1 MLIRLIVQ
9 VPESNGYTSS
19 SVIDR
24 SISLPSI
31 LLKSVMALLAMTLW
45 AANPADMTKTLHTYL
60 EGVETGFDPA
70 KYSDTSSD
78 HIDEQIFEPLLE
90 FDYLSNPQKLV
101 GRTADL
107 PTVLDGGRTFIY
119 KIKHGIFFADD
130 AAFHGVKRELVA
142 QDYVYSL
149 QRLVDPGNRGAPWSS
164 LLQGKIIGLD
174 EKIEVATKTGK
185 FDYDKPIEGLK
196 ALDKYTLQVKLL
208 HPDYTLPMVTAVGA
222 TGAVAREVIEHY
234 GDDSEAHPVGTGPY
248 MLKEW
253 EPRVRMFLVANP
265 NFRGVEYRPDPQAKG
280 IDPAYAKQFEGKLL
294 PRIGNLDIR
303 VIELPQAA
311 WVSFENGQLDILPRL
326 GYNYVNMLAPTGELS
341 PRWKKRGFQFTR
353 IPIPENRYYQFNM
366 DDPVVGGYTNE
377 KVALRR
383 AIAMA
388 YNQVTEANIVRN
400 GQALLMQSILPP
412 GIAGYDPAIK
422 NPLGKYDPARGNA
435 LLDTFGYKIDPATG
449 FRTTPDGKP
458 LTITYLAETGQ
469 DGRDLDELITKAFDR
484 IHVHVVVDTANF
496 SDLLKNRLTGHYQ
509 FTFGAW
515 SQDYP
520 DATNFLPLLYGPL
533 AGATNDT
540 RFRNKEYDRL
550 FDQVATMP
558 DSPERTK
565 LIDRMCRI
573 AEVYGPWVFAVHR
586 IRTYLAQP
594 WVTGFKPT
602 PDDKQSWMYVDI
614 DKDKLPTAR
623 AQ

>member
-1 MLIRLIVQ
+1 MINRFNQ
-9 VPESNGYTSS
+9 FS
-19 SVIDR
+19 R
-24 SISLPSI
+24 I
-31 LLKSVMALLAMTLW
+31 LFAAGMAALALTLW
-45 AANPADMTKTLHTYL
+45 ARNPADMSKTLHTYL
-60 EGVETGFDPA
+60 EGVESGFDPA

-78 HIDEQIFEPLLE
+78 NIDEQIFEPLLQ

-101 GRTADL
+101 AGTADL
-107 PTVLDGGRTFIY
+107 PTALNGGRTFVF
-119 KIKHGIFFADD
+119 KIKPGIYFAAD
-130 AAFHGVKRELVA
+130 AAFQGKQRELVA

-174 EKIEVATKTGK
+174 DKVEQASKTGK

-196 ALDKYTLQVKLL
+196 ALDKYTLQVNLT
-208 HPDYTLPMVTAVGA
+208 HTDYTLPMVMAVNA
-222 TGAVAREVIEHY
+222 TSAVAREVIERY

-253 EPRVRMFLVANP
+253 EPRVRMLLTANP
-265 NFRGVEYRPDPQAKG
+265 NYRGVEYQPDPESKG
-280 IDPAYAKQFEGKLL
+280 VDPAVAKEFKGKLL
-294 PRIGNLDIR
+294 PRVGNLDIR

-326 GYNYVNMLAPTGELS
+326 GYNYVNMLAPKGDLS
-341 PRWKKRGFQFTR
+341 PRWKARGFQFTR
-353 IPIPENRYYQFNM
+353 IPIPETRYYQFNM

-377 KVALRR
+377 KIALRR

-422 NPLGKYDPARGNA
+422 NPLGKFDPARANA
-435 LLDTFGYKIDPATG
+435 LLDVFGYKIDPATG
-449 FRTTPDGKP
+449 FRTSPDGRP

-484 IHVHVVVDTANF
+484 IHVHLVVDTANF

-540 RFRNKEYDRL
+540 RFRNKEYDAL
-550 FDQVATMP
+550 FDTVSTMP
-558 DSPERTK
+558 DTPERTA

-573 AEVYGPWVFAVHR
+573 AEVYGPWVFAVNR

-594 WVTGFKPT
+594 WVSGFKPT
-602 PDDKQSWMYVDI
+602 PDDKQLWMYVDI
-614 DKDKLPTAR
+614 DKAKQTAAHAR
-623 AQ
+623 